1 MNIEKVLRAPF
12 SQNISGR
19 MLLRKVMQKKSKAK
33 QNNVTKETEDEWAK
47 APKIQK
53 QMKFFISKLLLPDL
67 GSFPLR

>member
-1 MNIEKVLRAPF
+1 MKKRFQQRCFPMNIEKVLRAPF

-19 MLLRKVMQKKSKAK
+19 MLLHKVMQKKSKAK

-53 QMKFFISKLLLPDL
+53 QMKFFHQ
-67 GSFPLR
+67 